1 MYRRICSRVSCEIAI
16 WDGRILSLA
25 YANGLN
31 GYGEGVRFYELSP
44 DGAVLSEAPIPEE
57 HLQTLGLDCGQC
69 MVAYNDRTRGQ
80 EWLTCFS
87 QAGEALVSIGGLA
100 GYPRVLPRGASEYYL
115 LRRHL
120 FSYNSQTLQHED
132 LGLAPWDLPLYRG
145 ACGGLHFLTEAW
157 QTRLLALRDLGG
169 RGLEEVWR
177 LDLAERDRH
186 VGWQG
191 PVPGQVNF
199 LNLYGDGVWA
209 TSHKRT
215 YRLDAATGRVLEVRD
230 YLLPEFLVAEGIGH
244 ALRLCAYQR
253 MDMARGILLRNSPV
267 EKFAYQGREYHCDFK
282 DLCLHDG
289 LLYVSVALW
298 NGGGLHLL
306 AAFDTQAER
315 FVWHDAWGGCS
326 LDSVHI
332 VGDRLIA
339 CDGDEVRI
347 YARE

>member
-1 MYRRICSRVSCEIAI
+1 MA
-16 WDGRILSLA
+16 
-25 YANGLN
+25 
-31 GYGEGVRFYELSP
+31 
-44 DGAVLSEAPIPEE
+44 
-57 HLQTLGLDCGQC
+57 HLLLP
-69 MVAYNDRTRGQ
+69 
-80 EWLTCFS
+80 W
-87 QAGEALVSIGGLA
+87 GEALVSIGGLE
-100 GYPRVLPRGASEYYL
+100 GYPGVIPRGGCEFYL
-115 LRRHL
+115 LGQHL
-120 FSYNSQTLQHED
+120 FSYNNQTLQHED
-132 LGLAPWDLPLYRG
+132 LGPAPWDLPLYRG

-157 QTRLLALRDLGG
+157 QTRLLALRDAGG

-177 LDLAERDRH
+177 LDLAESDRH

>member
-1 MYRRICSRVSCEIAI
+1 MYRKICTQASSQLAVF
-16 WDGRILSLA
+16 DDLILNLHD
-25 YANGLN
+25 
-31 GYGEGVRFYELSP
+31 EGGPQKHWLSMLSP
-44 DGAVLSEAPIPEE
+44 DGTVLSEAPIPEE

-177 LDLAERDRH
+177 LDLAESDRH

-253 MDMARGILLRNSPV
+253 MDMARGILLRDSPV

-289 LLYVSVALW
+289 LLYVSVSLW
-298 NGGGLHLL
+298 SSGLYLL

>member
-31 GYGEGVRFYELSP
+31 GYGEGVHLYELSP
-44 DGAVLSEAPIPEE
+44 DGTVLSESPIPEE
-57 HLQTLGLDCGQC
+57 HLQTIGLDCGQC
-69 MVAYNDRTRGQ
+69 MVAYNDRTRGR

-87 QAGEALVSIGGLA
+87 PAGESLVSIGGLA
-100 GYPRVLPRGASEYYL
+100 GYPRVIPRGTSEFYL
-115 LRRHL
+115 LRRRL
-120 FSYNSQTLQHED
+120 FSYDSQTLQHED
-132 LGLAPWDLPLYRG
+132 LGLAPWEAPTYQG
-145 ACGGLHFLTEAW
+145 TCGGLHLLTEAW
-157 QTRLLALRDLGG
+157 RTRLLALRDAGG

-177 LDLAERDRH
+177 IDFAESDRH

-191 PVPGQVNF
+191 RVPGQVNF
-199 LNLYGDGVWA
+199 LNLYGDDAWISTHV
-209 TSHKRT
+209 RT
-215 YRLDAATGRVLEVRD
+215 YRVDIRTGQIRAVRARF
-230 YLLPEFLVAEGIGH
+230 LPEFLVEGGIGY
-244 ALRLCAYQR
+244 ALCPGEFRA
-253 MDMARGILLRNSPV
+253 MDMARGILLREGPRLSFPLGG
-267 EKFAYQGREYHCDFK
+267 EALRCGFK

-306 AAFDTQAER
+306 AAFDVQAER
-315 FVWHDAWGGCS
+315 FVWHDAWGGRS
-326 LDSVHI
+326 LDSAHI
-332 VGDRLIA
+332 IGDRLIA

>member
-1 MYRRICSRVSCEIAI
+1 MYEPICRRPSSQMFIFDSRIFILEA
-16 WDGRILSLA
+16 WDDRPQRHAHELSL
-25 YANGLN
+25 
-31 GYGEGVRFYELSP
+31 
-44 DGAVLSEAPIPEE
+44 DGDVLSDIHLPDE
-57 HLQTLGLDCGQC
+57 HLSTIGQEYGQW
-69 MVAYNDRTRGQ
+69 MIAYNDQTCGR

-87 QAGEALVSIGGLA
+87 LAGEALVSIGGLG
-100 GYPRVLPRGASEYYL
+100 GYPEVILRGRHEFYL
-115 LRRHL
+115 LGERL
-120 FSYNSQTLQHED
+120 VSYDSQTLQHED
-132 LGLAPWDLPLYRG
+132 LGLAPWDLPIYRG

-177 LDLAERDRH
+177 LDFAERDQH
-186 VGWQG
+186 VGWHG
-191 PVPGQVNF
+191 RVEPGQVNF
-199 LNLYGDGVWA
+199 LNLYGDDAWIS
-209 TSHKRT
+209 TQERT
-215 YRLDAATGRVLEVRD
+215 YRVDIRTGQIRGERARF
-230 YLLPEFLVAEGIGH
+230 LPEFRVEGGVGY
-244 ALRLCAYQR
+244 ALCPGEFRA
-253 MDMARGILLRNSPV
+253 MDMARGVLLREGPRLSFPLGG
-267 EKFAYQGREYHCDFK
+267 ESLRCGFK

-289 LLYVSVALW
+289 LLYVSVSLW
-298 NGGGLHLL
+298 SSGLYLL